1 MASKRAGC
9 LFRCGQG
16 MKLLHWRCYV
26 LEGHG
31 ELDMGAVLAAV
42 MGLPRMPRANAHKT
56 DVMMYTKHRLSERHV
71 MPCHISPE
79 PHLHLAQVHEYG
91 QTNSPRRPI
100 LLHDL
105 PTFTERWD
113 SSPFETRVARRS
125 LCTGSG
131 QLSPLAV
138 DYWDAYL
145 KVWHPAE
152 THSLIAGPDDRQGF
166 DKFSPLLKA
175 TELYPCPPRGNVE
188 EKRSPADIDPASPA
202 ARILLSLLW
211 RRTPALDKQSYLHVM
226 SCMSPEP
233 RHSDSSSVTVTEIC
247 IAEGAMAEQA
257 DYMPIYDVVITKH
270 LLRGGSHVSLSTIRA
285 SRHPRAVRLY
295 SVCSLSMALPRQ
307 KRDGIRFSCTTA
319 THTPGVQRVRL
330 KRRVQKGPAAVA
342 SFTVRSRQL
351 HRQRLAQE
359 SKADARGHVNHDCS
373 RIIVLAQSP
382 RMHEAV
388 MILLPQLRA
397 PSARGAQLH
406 DFSALERT
414 GPWRKLDPVPRGWIS
429 TETRLTIL
437 RVLSLSLSLS
447 LFPTPSNPCA
457 HGCLTM
463 HNAGITVDAQQR
475 AASLPFPPLGRSE
488 VALSDESGLGR
499 PLTQRDRCKD
509 PRSHGRDHLTMGP
522 GPKVES
528 CHARRA
534 ADLVKPYAP
543 QRLGRA
549 DKIYAVIC
557 ITSAALG

>member
-1 MASKRAGC
+1 LSSASGLRAC
-9 LFRCGQG
+9 A
-16 MKLLHWRCYV
+16 W
-26 LEGHG
+26 
-31 ELDMGAVLAAV
+31 
-42 MGLPRMPRANAHKT
+42 P
-56 DVMMYTKHRLSERHV
+56 
-71 MPCHISPE
+71 
-79 PHLHLAQVHEYG
+79 
-91 QTNSPRRPI
+91 
-100 LLHDL
+100 
-105 PTFTERWD
+105 W
-113 SSPFETRVARRS
+113 
-125 LCTGSG
+125 
-131 QLSPLAV
+131 PL
-138 DYWDAYL
+138 
-145 KVWHPAE
+145 
-152 THSLIAGPDDRQGF
+152 R
-166 DKFSPLLKA
+166 
-175 TELYPCPPRGNVE
+175 
-188 EKRSPADIDPASPA
+188 
-202 ARILLSLLW
+202 
-211 RRTPALDKQSYLHVM
+211 
-226 SCMSPEP
+226 
-233 RHSDSSSVTVTEIC
+233 
-247 IAEGAMAEQA
+247 
-257 DYMPIYDVVITKH
+257 
-270 LLRGGSHVSLSTIRA
+270 
-285 SRHPRAVRLY
+285 
-295 SVCSLSMALPRQ
+295 
-307 KRDGIRFSCTTA
+307 
-319 THTPGVQRVRL
+319 RVRL

-557 ITSAALG
+557 MYVTVSTTTQQHFSRPWLAYADCRFGRCEVSDMVRDNKRRTLRFLGDGLAVNSSSCQAF